1 MMTNEVVQPGPR
13 ESAALVWML
22 IARSVGLSAGVAMAL
37 LAVAALLSVP

>member
-1 MMTNEVVQPGPR
+1 MMTNVVQPGPR
-13 ESAALVWML
+13 ESAVLVWML